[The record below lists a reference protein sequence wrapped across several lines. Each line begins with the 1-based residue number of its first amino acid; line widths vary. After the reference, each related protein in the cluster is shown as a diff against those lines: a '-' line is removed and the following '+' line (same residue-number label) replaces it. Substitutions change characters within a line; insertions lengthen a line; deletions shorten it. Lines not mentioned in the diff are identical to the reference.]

1 VTQVALVE
9 VVWIL
14 GRAYD
19 ATRGEIA
26 EVIEALLRTKELVLE
41 EMKTVSKALRVFSSS
56 AADFPDCLIE
66 RACHDADCEY
76 TATFDT
82 KAAKS
87 APLKLIK

>member
-1 VTQVALVE
+1 MTQVALVE
-9 VVWIL
+9 VVWVL

-26 EVIEALLRTKELVLE
+26 EVIEALLRTKELVVE
-41 EMKTVSKALRVFSSS
+41 GTETVSKALRIFSSS

-66 RACHDADCEY
+66 RACHDAGCEN

-82 KAAKS
+82 KAAKT
-87 APLKLIK
+87 AA